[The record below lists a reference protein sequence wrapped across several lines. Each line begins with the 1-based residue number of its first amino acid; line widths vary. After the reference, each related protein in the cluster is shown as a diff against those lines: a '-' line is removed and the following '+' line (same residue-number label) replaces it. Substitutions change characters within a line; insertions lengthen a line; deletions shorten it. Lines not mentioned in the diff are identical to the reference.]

1 LALACDLMPEKAHK
15 AKQVY
20 HIDANVLLSYLWKDN
35 EEQHKIVQGLFN
47 RNNPGDLKIKINTFA
62 LGEVLQNLIRIHK
75 ERPDQDMENNEIQT
89 LYRLFDS
96 ITFEIFKFENIDNKK
111 KKGHDTES
119 EENGTGLQEL
129 IKRIKKLREIEPDS
143 RIDNG
148 DIVNIAIFTFD
159 IEGTDFKT
167 FDEDVLKSQ
176 KIKDY
181 LESFDH
187 KKVSGIG
194 D

>member
-1 LALACDLMPEKAHK
+1 MPEKAHK
-15 AKQVY
+15 ATQVY

-35 EEQHKIVQGLFN
+35 EDQHKIVQGLFN

-62 LGEVLQNLIRIHK
+62 LGEVFQNLIKKHQ
-75 ERPDQDMENNEIQT
+75 EEPDSGEENDEIQR
-89 LYRLFDS
+89 LYWLFGS
-96 ITFEIFKFENIDNKK
+96 EKLEIFRFENIDNKK
-111 KKGHDTES
+111 KKELGTES
-119 EENGTGLQEL
+119 GGYDKGLQQL
-129 IKRIKKLREIEPDS
+129 TKRINELRKADS
-143 RIDNG
+143 LVDNG
-148 DIVNIAIFTFD
+148 DILNIAIFMFD
-159 IEGTDFKT
+159 NEGTDFKT

>member
-1 LALACDLMPEKAHK
+1 MPEKAHK

-47 RNNPGDLKIKINTFA
+47 RKNPGDLKFKINTFA

-89 LYRLFDS
+89 LCRLFDS

-111 KKGHDTES
+111 KKVHDTES
-119 EENGTGLQEL
+119 EENGTELQEL
-129 IKRIKKLREIEPDS
+129 VKRIKKLREIEPDS

-167 FDEDVLKSQ
+167 FDKDVLGSQ
-176 KIKDY
+176 KIKNY
-181 LESFDH
+181 LKGFG